1 MKSNFE
7 NLDVDGKAD
16 DKNQE
21 IYKGFMQFRKKG
33 YWNEESEQAK
43 KVKKFLRKMRKQRQK
58 MSEQHEKNIKKS

>member
-1 MKSNFE
+1 MKSSFE

-21 IYKGFMQFRKKG
+21 IYKGFMEFRKKG

-43 KVKKFLRKMRKQRQK
+43 KVRKFLRKMRKQRQK
-58 MSEQHEKNIKKS
+58 MSE